1 MGAIKSF
8 AQTTFEPMCGQTV
21 CGQSLCAC
29 GTQKDQG
36 CDAGEVRAY
45 YEGRTKGIH
54 YNNKCNSA
62 LDGDNAP
69 LMQQLT
75 IDRPREIESL

>member
-1 MGAIKSF
+1 M
-8 AQTTFEPMCGQTV
+8 
-21 CGQSLCAC
+21 
-29 GTQKDQG
+29 QKDQG
-36 CDAGEVRAY
+36 CDAGEIRAY

-69 LMQQLT
+69 LVHQLT
-75 IDRPREIESL
+75 NDRPREIESL